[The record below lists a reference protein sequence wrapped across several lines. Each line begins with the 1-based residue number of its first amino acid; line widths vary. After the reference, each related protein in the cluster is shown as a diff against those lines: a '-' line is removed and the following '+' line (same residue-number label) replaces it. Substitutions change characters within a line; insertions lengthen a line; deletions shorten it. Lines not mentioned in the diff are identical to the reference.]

1 MVERDILNSSI
12 IFAMFNI
19 QRNEEFPAGS
29 AACCSASLATSFT
42 AAGDDHT
49 SLKKKL
55 LGCGKVC
62 HEEPIF
68 RWAEM
73 SLRGKTTAC
82 ARCAARCTDHRTGG
96 PTGGY
101 TTGCTAGCLT
111 CV

>member
-1 MVERDILNSSI
+1 ML
-12 IFAMFNI
+12 NI

-68 RWAEM
+68 RWAGLNPQ
-73 SLRGKTTAC
+73 SSSVFAFKYAINIFK
-82 ARCAARCTDHRTGG
+82 
-96 PTGGY
+96 
-101 TTGCTAGCLT
+101 
-111 CV
+111 